1 MNTKINIVNEGQA
14 IRQTNYWNTEHAAA
28 GLVFLSCNAGAARL
42 LVPDAAKGML
52 SEMRGTKYVVIS
64 RGSYEGRDALELL
77 FEDESDAPFC
87 IHLMMEQSD
96 RMLPEN
102 EQGGG
107 FVVTIWT
114 RGGQKHRFNGKYRV
128 VTTLPCLE
136 PWSEQ

>member
-77 FEDESDAPFC
+77 LKMKVMP
-87 IHLMMEQSD
+87 
-96 RMLPEN
+96 R
-102 EQGGG
+102 
-107 FVVTIWT
+107 FVYI
-114 RGGQKHRFNGKYRV
+114 
-128 VTTLPCLE
+128 L
-136 PWSEQ
+136 